1 MLKTIEIPALELKES
16 DLIFDI
22 KPEDS
27 TLLPV
32 LFKVLKINNGGWT
45 AEIINENDRGYRF
58 SYVDN
63 KKCVAFTMSSTT
75 TWYKL
80 VY

>member
-1 MLKTIEIPALELKES
+1 MLKTIEVSTTELKES

-22 KPEDS
+22 KPEGS

-32 LFKVLKINNGGWT
+32 LFKVLRVNNNNLL
-45 AEIINENDRGYRF
+45 AEIINESNKEYLF

-63 KKCVAFTMSSTT
+63 KKSVTFAMSSTT
-75 TWYKL
+75 IWHKL
-80 VY
+80 LY

>member
-16 DLIFDI
+16 DLVFDI
-22 KPEDS
+22 QPEGS
-27 TLLPV
+27 ILPPV
-32 LFKVLKINNGGWT
+32 LFRVLKINNGGWT
-45 AEIINENDRGYRF
+45 AEIINENNRGYCF

-63 KKCVAFTMSSTT
+63 KKSVTFAMSSTT
-75 TWYKL
+75 TWHKL

>member
-1 MLKTIEIPALELKES
+1 MLKTIEIPATELKES

-32 LFKVLKINNGGWT
+32 LFRVLKINNGGWT

-63 KKCVAFTMSSTT
+63 KKCVVFTMSSTT